1 MNTETA
7 KLISDAMKGMTEFVN
22 KQTALNETLT
32 KTIVELQNQVK
43 ALTKKIEEDNE

>member
-22 KQTALNETLT
+22 KQTELNKSLT
-32 KTIVELQNQVK
+32 EKVIELKKQVDE
-43 ALTKKIEEDNE
+43 LTEKMEKK